1 MQKVDVIQ
9 STTSVSAYESP
20 RLATYGDMKRITKG
34 QLTTS
39 GDTTAG
45 FKP

>member
-1 MQKVDVIQ
+1 MQKADGAKVVPLV
-9 STTSVSAYESP
+9 STYESP
-20 RLATYGDMKRITKG
+20 RLTTYGDMKRITKG

>member
-1 MQKVDVIQ
+1 MQKTDMTQ
-9 STTSVSAYESP
+9 KATLATAYESP
-20 RLATYGDMKRITKG
+20 RLTTYGDLRTVTKG
-34 QLTTS
+34 QLITS